1 MAFPDGGVITETN
14 QQYYA
19 GAQGFTVADPAGE
32 STWTFTFDTDLILG
46 SWDPTAVDY
55 ALNNFKL
62 YTSPDGINY
71 TEYITEFTLVGNT
84 ITLGTLAVPILL
96 PVNNVVVV
104 QLKMLD
110 GGNYGLRDAFGNT
123 TEQNYGEYA
132 YLSLE
137 DVVNNFMVAY
147 VGHQKLIPNVKR
159 SDIIFHAKR
168 ALQEFSYDTLKS
180 IESQELTIPP
190 SLSVVLPQDYV
201 NYVRVSWID
210 QLGVQRIIYPANNL
224 TSNPYETPVQDAE
237 GVPTQDNFGDNLE
250 GTSLTEERWRSANT
264 NLLNQDFNWDLY
276 NAGADWAGYAWGYG
290 GFWYWG
296 WGQQY
301 GMVPEYANYNGWFTL
316 NAREGK
322 MSFSSNLIGRL
333 IILEYISDGL
343 AYDLD
348 SKVPKL
354 AEAAIYSYINHAVL
368 STRRNIQEYIVQR
381 YKKEASA
388 KLRNAKIR
396 LSNIKLDEIVQVMR
410 GKSKWI
416 KH

>member
-110 GGNYGLRDAFGNT
+110 GCNYGLRDAFGNT

-237 GVPTQDNFGDNLE
+237 GVPTQDNFGENLE
-250 GTSLTEERWRSANT
+250 GTSVAEERWRSANT

-276 NAGADWAGYAWGYG
+276 NA
-290 GFWYWG
+290 
-296 WGQQY
+296 
-301 GMVPEYANYNGWFTL
+301 
-316 NAREGK
+316 
-322 MSFSSNLIGRL
+322 
-333 IILEYISDGL
+333 
-343 AYDLD
+343 
-348 SKVPKL
+348 
-354 AEAAIYSYINHAVL
+354 
-368 STRRNIQEYIVQR
+368 
-381 YKKEASA
+381 
-388 KLRNAKIR
+388 
-396 LSNIKLDEIVQVMR
+396 
-410 GKSKWI
+410 
-416 KH
+416 